1 MKPKSR
7 FTCLSDFRLNLAW
20 KDEFLVWNSSQ
31 AQGIEDVRMNVEDIW
46 IPDIEVYNL
55 VARKSLRE
63 REQVKPFK
71 N

>member
-1 MKPKSR
+1 MEP
-7 FTCLSDFRLNLAW
+7 FHLLSDFRLNLAW

-55 VARKSLRE
+55 VARKGLRE
-63 REQVKPFK
+63 RDQVKPFK

>member
-1 MKPKSR
+1 M
-7 FTCLSDFRLNLAW
+7 SDFRLNLAW

-55 VARKSLRE
+55 VARKGLRE
-63 REQVKPFK
+63 REQVKPF
-71 N
+71 